1 MLSTFSWFFL
11 SFSGR
16 SSRQEFWL
24 GYIGSIAILAVLIR
38 ALPTFVLPN
47 GPIYY
52 STRDELDFVLKLP
65 TAVALFIVIWPLT
78 AIFVKRLH
86 DFNVSAWWLVAMVAI
101 PPISK
106 MTNIDLAILY
116 LAVVAVLGL
125 IPGARGDNRF
135 GVDPLVRAG
144 I

>member
-11 SFSGR
+11 SFRGR

-24 GYIGSIAILAVLIR
+24 GYIGSIAVLAVLTR
-38 ALPTFVLPN
+38 ALPTLLLPS

-52 STRDELDFVLKLP
+52 STRDEVDFLLKLP
-65 TAVALFIVIWPLT
+65 TIIAFFIVVWPLT

-86 DFNVSAWWLVAMVAI
+86 DFNASGWWLVGIAVL

-106 MTNIDLAILY
+106 MTSINLTILY
-116 LAVVAVLGL
+116 LVVVAVLGL
-125 IPGARGDNRF
+125 IPGVRGSNRF